1 MKMPVFR
8 SFFRSLMRSVC
19 DFVGIDYCSAK
30 DYKSDYKSSISSKS
44 KCALRAV
51 IAFFVASA
59 TLITTFV
66 IAPSS
71 ALSASQDGAQQNV
84 ERSTNAQNNVQQ
96 SSAQNNSAQNG
107 INKDEVKR
115 QVNSYEPPN
124 SPEPPNSYGNAY
136 GSSVMADG
144 SNRDNK
150 KEAAHGSDNASSK
163 DKNKVDANVSNK
175 VDNNNNI
182 NNASKDDEKL
192 NNGVKRNGKASDKA
206 SNLNNKDDS
215 NKDNSNKDNSNKDDS
230 NKAGDSA
237 KLDSKL
243 EKSAKHRRVKRALNG
258 SEGNEPWRKA
268 LELCKKEGRKTFAEC
283 YWFIYKSPD
292 KIDRSKYFLEDS
304 LGGGYPIPLYSGK
317 TYSFDLKLVYYP
329 FYGESVPI
337 PAGTKFRITKIECDG
352 GHRIGNST
360 DAIVQDWVS
369 IDNNARITIHA
380 TSKWIYPTT
389 NYRANI
395 EIKYPDGSIGKDYFE
410 FKHDDLG
417 IRNHD
422 LNINVYNNQNID
434 ENKRNYGSV
443 TLKKKNDGSYNSLN
457 MLIDST
463 SKRGPGTIKHRML
476 CHKDS
481 DTNYDFNSYSLDGIA
496 GLKLKPLDSKTSSG
510 DNSLNQLEWKIN
522 PGKNRASGNKNSG
535 EELYEDDD
543 YTERSQSLFTGTPNA
558 NSDGNYTCRI
568 FAIKKTVRKY
578 QPDFDHLIFTEYSKP
593 RMSKRLIESREKL
606 RQRTVKNLFKNT
618 NGTFLSKPISV
629 LFDDYGLSGLHV
641 DMLPGDPEYVR
652 FFRAGYIQ
660 SIFSLLGCGFQTID
674 WDYKTLK
681 IHIGK
686 DNPPSD
692 NTGDLSLKV
701 YSSKRQ
707 NNPSSEASS
716 QALIDSNSGINV
728 MNGIKFST
736 FINATSVNDNSKI
749 TLKTLCAKGEYA
761 GKTSSDSDNDASE
774 NIFEQ
779 SGKGLIYQHWK
790 DDFLDVSSQKSC
802 TSNKSGLK
810 TCDDGKFGAQT
821 TADAEGK
828 PLQMSEHKCVVYA
841 FKPKALEE
849 FSKITTNITPDKV
862 DYALATANFVEAKD
876 YAKFTFPIH
885 IRFSLP
891 NTGERNWNLQLG
903 AIAAVMVSVL
913 AAAFI
918 LNHLNWQREQAA
930 LRKAAVP
937 M

>member
-1 MKMPVFR
+1 MPVFR
-8 SFFRSLMRSVC
+8 SFFRALMRSVC
-19 DFVGIDYCSAK
+19 DFVGVDYCSAK

-59 TLITTFV
+59 TLIATFV
-66 IAPSS
+66 VAPSS

-96 SSAQNNSAQNG
+96 SGAQNNSAQNG

-136 GSSVMADG
+136 GSIVMADG

-150 KEAAHGSDNASSK
+150 KEDAHGSDNASSK

-182 NNASKDDEKL
+182 DNASKDDEKL
-192 NNGVKRNGKASDKA
+192 NNGVKRNGKAFNKA
-206 SNLNNKDDS
+206 SNSNNKDD
-215 NKDNSNKDNSNKDDS
+215 SNKDNSNKDDS

-237 KLDSKL
+237 KLDNKL
-243 EKSAKHRRVKRALNG
+243 EKSAKHRRVKRALSG
-258 SEGNEPWRKA
+258 EEGNEPWRPA
-268 LELCKKEGRKTFAEC
+268 LEACQQRGGKTFAKC
-283 YWFIYKSPD
+283 YHFKATSPD
-292 KIDRSKYFLEDS
+292 QIDKDKYVLDYS
-304 LGGGYPIPLYSGK
+304 DRIYYIPLYFGR
-317 TYSFDLKLVYYP
+317 TYSFDSKLAYAYT
-329 FYGESVPI
+329 YDEVPI
-337 PAGTKFRITKIECDG
+337 PYGTKFKITNIVLYNYKN
-352 GHRIGNST
+352 RT
-360 DAIVQDWVS
+360 DSAIMQDWVS

-380 TSKWIYPTT
+380 TSKWIVPFE
-389 NYRANI
+389 YRANI
-395 EIKYPDGSIGKDYFE
+395 EIEYPDGSTGKDHFE
-410 FKHDDLG
+410 FIHDDLG

-434 ENKRNYGSV
+434 EHDRNYGSV
-443 TLKKKNDGSYNSLN
+443 TLKKKRDGTYDSLN
-457 MLIDST
+457 MLIDSM

-496 GLKLKPLDSKTSSG
+496 GLKLKPFNNSTSSG
-510 DNSLNQLEWKIN
+510 ENSLNQLEWQTH
-522 PGKNRASGNKNSG
+522 PGENRASGAKNSG

-543 YTERSQSLFTGTPNA
+543 YTERSQSLFTGTPDA
-558 NSDGNYTCRI
+558 NSDGDYTCRI
-568 FAIKKTVRKY
+568 FAIKNNNGADEQY
-578 QPDFDHLIFTEYSKP
+578 LQDLDHLIFTKYVGRQKKNGKKE
-593 RMSKRLIESREKL
+593 RIELITKRENSRKKFVED
-606 RQRTVKNLFKNT
+606 LFKNT
-618 NGTFLSKPISV
+618 SGTFLKERIFSKSPL
-629 LFDDYGLSGLHV
+629 LFYLKGLHV
-641 DMLPGDPEYVR
+641 DILPGDPGYNGFIYDGYTQSVYSY
-652 FFRAGYIQ
+652 FRH
-660 SIFSLLGCGFQTID
+660 GFQTID

-707 NNPSSEASS
+707 NNFSSEASS
-716 QALIDSNSGINV
+716 KELIDSNSGINV

-749 TLKTLCAKGEYA
+749 KLKTLCAKGEYA

-779 SGKGLIYQHWK
+779 SYGGLIYQHWK

-841 FKPKALEE
+841 LKPKALEE
-849 FSKITTNITPDKV
+849 FKKITTNITPDKV
-862 DYALATANFVEAKD
+862 DYALAAASLVEAKD

-918 LNHLNWQREQAA
+918 LNHLNWQRGQAA